1 MERNSIYVILAVTV
15 ALTQA
20 SCQKE
25 EMVNRLGMSDDT
37 IKYAVSMWEFSQTRG
52 TVGSASSTVMLT
64 GVGDS
69 LSIPMEWT
77 VTDGIGISPAP
88 DGTKGTLVNTTG
100 DDNMALSEFASL
112 IGNTFVAKA
121 FDDEGAEKVSQ
132 TVTWSTT
139 SSAWVGAPEA
149 KWPKG
154 TSLDFLAYA
163 NLPGSQTATIT
174 KDGVSTVHTVP
185 ASAADQKDILFG
197 HYSGNGDNTGTA
209 EIRFEHPLTAVRF
222 LQGELGDGFVIKG
235 ISLEGIA
242 ETGTASMA
250 PGGTITWSG
259 VESHEY
265 TVSQDKADGLVLS
278 DLAGYDGAKLIGE
291 TFIIIP
297 QDLEDNNVTV
307 TVTFTNGKTATA
319 ELATGAWEAGKTNT
333 YTLSYI
339 ESLDIEIQEDFDK
352 VTKESVKVKN
362 TGSNVNTYIRMA
374 VIANWVD
381 GNGNVAKTC
390 DWQTEGTLTGKN
402 WGDDKKWKEGGDGW
416 FYYVNGVRPESV
428 TEELFS
434 SYAPGTAPYAGTH
447 LDMIVQVQAVEYD
460 SEKQNVT
467 AAWGGEAANLLST
480 NIE

>member
-1 MERNSIYVILAVTV
+1 MKTGYIIALAAAV
-15 ALTQA
+15 LTLA
-20 SCQKE
+20 GCQND
-25 EMVNRLGMSDDT
+25 EMVNRQDVDGMT
-37 IKYAVSMWEFSQTRG
+37 VRYAVVSDCPVRG
-52 TVGSASSTVMLT
+52 RAEIGNTGTMLT
-64 GVGDS
+64 LTGNGDS

-77 VTDGIGISPAP
+77 VTDGIGIGPAP
-88 DGTKGTLVNTTG
+88 DGTRGTLVNTTG

-154 TSLDFLAYA
+154 TSLAFLAYA

-174 KDGVSTVHTVP
+174 EDGVSTVHTVP
-185 ASAADQKDILFG
+185 ASAAEQKDILFG
-197 HYSGNGDNTGTA
+197 HYEGDGDGEGTA
-209 EIRFEHPLTAVRF
+209 EILFEHPLTAVRF
-222 LQGELGDGFVIKG
+222 IRGAIDESMIIKSIELDGV
-235 ISLEGIA
+235 A
-242 ETGTASMA
+242 QTGTATMVS
-250 PGGTITWSG
+250 GGTITWSG

-278 DLAGYDGAKLIGE
+278 DLAGYDGAKLIGG

-297 QDLEDNNVTV
+297 QDLASNNVTV
-307 TVTFTNGKTATA
+307 TVTFTNGKTASA

-362 TGSNVNTYIRMA
+362 TGSNMDSFIR
-374 VIANWVD
+374 
-381 GNGNVAKTC
+381 VAIVA
-390 DWQTEGTLTGKN
+390 
-402 WGDDKKWKEGGDGW
+402 GW
-416 FYYVNGVRPESV
+416 FDANGGMVAAWDESQGTFENLCPAASWVKGSDGYYYCKTAVSPGQSTP
-428 TEELFS
+428 ELFS
-434 SYAPGTAPYAGTH
+434 KYTAPTAPVTGAH
-447 LDMIVQVQAVEYD
+447 LEMTIISQAVKAEDGKTYD
-460 SEKQNVT
+460 QVT
-467 AAWGGEAANLLST
+467 FN
-480 NIE
+480 

>member
-1 MERNSIYVILAVTV
+1 MKTRYTIALAAGVL
-15 ALTQA
+15 ALA
-20 SCQKE
+20 GCQND
-25 EMVNRLGMSDDT
+25 EMVNRQDMDGMT
-37 IKYAVSMWEFSQTRG
+37 VKYAVASDCPVRG
-52 TVGSASSTVMLT
+52 RAEIGNTGTMLSLT
-64 GVGDS
+64 GNGDS

-77 VTDGIGISPAP
+77 VTDGIGISPAQ

-100 DDNMALSEFASL
+100 DDYKALSEFASL

-121 FDDEGAEKVSQ
+121 FDGEGVEKVLQ

-154 TSLDFLAYA
+154 TSLAFLAYA

-209 EIRFEHPLTAVRF
+209 KIRFEHPLTAVRF

-278 DLAGYDGAKLIGE
+278 DLAGYDDAKLIGE

-319 ELATGAWEAGKTNT
+319 ALATGAWEAGKTNT

-374 VIANWVD
+374 VIAIWVD

-402 WGDDKKWKEGGDGW
+402 WGDDKKWKKGSDGC